1 MKKIKKYIKK
11 HNDLFAITG
20 MIILILIS
28 CIVIV
33 GVITVANYNY
43 FIRHDDIELNVTVP
57 EKLKNGI
64 DTQGLAKHPSPAQS
78 LDKPISTDTLPTDFA
93 PEKEI
98 TQ

>member
-33 GVITVANYNY
+33 GVITVANYHY
-43 FIRHDDIELNVTVP
+43 FITHDDIEINYTYI
-57 EKLKNGI
+57 E
-64 DTQGLAKHPSPAQS
+64 A
-78 LDKPISTDTLPTDFA
+78 PTDYKSAKKHIKNILHSVQGMNTKLIDF
-93 PEKEI
+93 KC
-98 TQ
+98 TK

>member
-1 MKKIKKYIKK
+1 MKKYIKK
-11 HNDLFAITG
+11 HEDLFAITG

-33 GVITVANYNY
+33 GVITVANYHY
-43 FIRHDDIELNVTVP
+43 FITHDDIEISCTVP

-64 DTQGLAKHPSPAQS
+64 NTQGLAKHPSSAQS
-78 LDKPISTDTLPTDFA
+78 LDKPIKTDTLSTDFA

-98 TQ
+98 TR